1 MRNFTINQQFA
12 YLACAFGMEACKR
25 FYSVKFTRLPDLL
38 IDLST
43 AEDRRTLENALQKY
57 TKPTLLIIDE
67 WLLFKLRENEARL
80 LLEVIHKRRR
90 KSSTIFCSQFEEKDW
105 YDQICEGESTLADAI
120 MDRISFDSYK
130 INIEY
135 VDKFVDKSMR
145 EVYGLNPSEA
155 Q

>member
-1 MRNFTINQQFA
+1 MLGFLFPYPLHCLDQIEIVADLRQ
-12 YLACAFGMEACKR
+12 G
-25 FYSVKFTRLPDLL
+25 SVFLVEVVLF
-38 IDLST
+38 
-43 AEDRRTLENALQKY
+43 ENPVPALQKY

-80 LLEVIHKRRR
+80 LLEVIHKRRK
-90 KSSTIFCSQFEEKDW
+90 KSSTIFCSQYEEKDW
-105 YDQICEGESTLADAI
+105 YNQICDGESTLADAI

-135 VDKFVDKSMR
+135 IDKSMR

-155 Q
+155 L